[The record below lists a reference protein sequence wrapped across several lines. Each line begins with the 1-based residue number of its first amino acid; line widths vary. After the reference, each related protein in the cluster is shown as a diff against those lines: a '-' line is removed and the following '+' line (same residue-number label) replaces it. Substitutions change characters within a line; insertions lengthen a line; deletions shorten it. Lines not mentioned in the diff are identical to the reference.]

1 MNNKLKNSWI
11 LLLLLAVSISCSKD
25 DDDINN
31 PDPGT
36 VELNNE
42 VNDFI
47 WKGMNYWYYYQDK
60 VEDLADTKDDNQDNY
75 YTYLNKYSDPE
86 DLFDDLVYA
95 QEDDFSWYIEDVEAQ
110 ADAFRGISESY
121 GINLGFA
128 VYIDD
133 TQTDV
138 VVYVGYVT
146 ENSPAS
152 DAGIQRGDLIYSVDG
167 TTLNGNNVNL
177 INKLFT
183 ESSISLG
190 FVEIV
195 GGEFIY
201 DENEIALSPV
211 ILNENPVHYHDII
224 ETAGSKIG
232 YLVYNSFVHTYH
244 EELNDVFAEFKN
256 ENINELVLDL
266 RYNGGGSVITSAF
279 LASMIHGGANSNAT
293 FANLVYNQKRDSR
306 QGATYPFFDQA
317 WIYDKTTGAYIDGG
331 DIDINRLGSLNRVYV
346 ITTGYTASASEMI
359 INGLRPYME
368 VIVVGST
375 TVGKNEGSITVYD
388 SQGDFTNPEERNP
401 NHNIGMQPIV
411 FQITNS
417 EGQSDYDNGFT
428 ADLEIEEGNFAAS
441 IKPFGDPSE
450 ALLAKAIND
459 ITGVSARQSLLST
472 ITLEKAVKIKGP
484 KFSTEMYMLP
494 SDLQLLEK

>member
-1 MNNKLKNSWI
+1 
-11 LLLLLAVSISCSKD
+11 
-25 DDDINN
+25 
-31 PDPGT
+31 
-36 VELNNE
+36 
-42 VNDFI
+42 
-47 WKGMNYWYYYQDK
+47 
-60 VEDLADTKDDNQDNY
+60 
-75 YTYLNKYSDPE
+75 LNKYSDPE

-190 FVEIV
+190 FVEVV
-195 GGEFIY
+195 GGEFVY

-293 FANLVYNQKRDSR
+293 FAKLVYNQKRDSR

-331 DIDINRLGSLNRVYV
+331 DIDINRLGSLNRIYV

-375 TVGKNEGSITVYD
+375 TVG
-388 SQGDFTNPEERNP
+388 
-401 NHNIGMQPIV
+401 
-411 FQITNS
+411 
-417 EGQSDYDNGFT
+417 
-428 ADLEIEEGNFAAS
+428 
-441 IKPFGDPSE
+441 
-450 ALLAKAIND
+450 
-459 ITGVSARQSLLST
+459 
-472 ITLEKAVKIKGP
+472 
-484 KFSTEMYMLP
+484 
-494 SDLQLLEK
+494 